1 MADTMRGVYTNLT
14 EIRRNVFSSVAKI
27 AYEMAEDDE
36 KTTRR
41 KLRDLPYDIIPGD
54 VATYRESVFLERAI
68 VEQRIASVPE
78 TYYQPPLVNVIVIGL
93 FMMMGVFIAS
103 SDDMVGIAAGVAAVL
118 GVVAFIG
125 GLLNL
130 FVGVVGLNASKRN
143 DKNTLAF
150 VLGVISVIYGIYSIV
165 SAISTGDGGSIAN
178 AFVGI
183 ILPALYLYG
192 VIQTRKGIA

>member
-1 MADTMRGVYTNLT
+1 MNQNSNSMASG
-14 EIRRNVFSSVAKI
+14 SSV
-27 AYEMAEDDE
+27 
-36 KTTRR
+36 
-41 KLRDLPYDIIPGD
+41 LRVASIIMI
-54 VATYRESVFLERAI
+54 VFAI
-68 VEQRIASVPE
+68 VN
-78 TYYQPPLVNVIVIGL
+78 LVIGL

-103 SDDMVGIAAGVAAVL
+103 ADDMVGIAAGVAAVL
-118 GVVAFIG
+118 GIG

-143 DKNTLAF
+143 DKNTLALI
-150 VLGVISVIYGIYSIV
+150 LGVISVIYGLYSIV

-192 VIQTRKGIA
+192 VVQTRKGIA

>member
-1 MADTMRGVYTNLT
+1 MNQNSNSMASG
-14 EIRRNVFSSVAKI
+14 SSV
-27 AYEMAEDDE
+27 
-36 KTTRR
+36 
-41 KLRDLPYDIIPGD
+41 LRVASIIMI
-54 VATYRESVFLERAI
+54 VFAI
-68 VEQRIASVPE
+68 VN
-78 TYYQPPLVNVIVIGL
+78 LVIGL

-118 GVVAFIG
+118 GIVAFIG

-150 VLGVISVIYGIYSIV
+150 VLGIISVIYGIYSIV

-192 VIQTRKGIA
+192 VIETRKAIA

>member
-1 MADTMRGVYTNLT
+1 MNQNSNSMASG
-14 EIRRNVFSSVAKI
+14 SSVLRVASIIMIVFAI
-27 AYEMAEDDE
+27 AN
-36 KTTRR
+36 
-41 KLRDLPYDIIPGD
+41 L
-54 VATYRESVFLERAI
+54 
-68 VEQRIASVPE
+68 
-78 TYYQPPLVNVIVIGL
+78 VIGL

-118 GVVAFIG
+118 GIVAFIG

-150 VLGVISVIYGIYSIV
+150 VLGIISVIYGIYSIV

-192 VIQTRKGIA
+192 VIQTRQGIA

>member
-1 MADTMRGVYTNLT
+1 MNQNSNSMASG
-14 EIRRNVFSSVAKI
+14 SSV
-27 AYEMAEDDE
+27 
-36 KTTRR
+36 
-41 KLRDLPYDIIPGD
+41 LRVASIIMI
-54 VATYRESVFLERAI
+54 VFAI
-68 VEQRIASVPE
+68 VN
-78 TYYQPPLVNVIVIGL
+78 LVIGL

-103 SDDMVGIAAGVAAVL
+103 ADDMVGIAAGVAAVL
-118 GVVAFIG
+118 GIVAFIG

-143 DKNTLAF
+143 DKNTLALI
-150 VLGVISVIYGIYSIV
+150 LGVISVIYGLYSIV

-192 VIQTRKGIA
+192 VVQTRKGIA

>member
-1 MADTMRGVYTNLT
+1 MDQNNSNKPTG
-14 EIRRNVFSSVAKI
+14 SSVLRVASIIMIVFAI
-27 AYEMAEDDE
+27 AN
-36 KTTRR
+36 
-41 KLRDLPYDIIPGD
+41 L
-54 VATYRESVFLERAI
+54 
-68 VEQRIASVPE
+68 
-78 TYYQPPLVNVIVIGL
+78 VIGL
-93 FMMMGVFIAS
+93 LMMMGVFFAS
-103 SDDMVGIAAGVAAVL
+103 ADDMVGIAAGVAAVL

-150 VLGVISVIYGIYSIV
+150 ILGIISVIYGIYSIA
-165 SAISTGDGGSIAN
+165 SAIGTGDAGSISN

-192 VIQTRKGIA
+192 VVQTRK

>member
-1 MADTMRGVYTNLT
+1 MDQNSSSKPTG
-14 EIRRNVFSSVAKI
+14 SSV
-27 AYEMAEDDE
+27 
-36 KTTRR
+36 
-41 KLRDLPYDIIPGD
+41 LRVASIIMI
-54 VATYRESVFLERAI
+54 VFAVI
-68 VEQRIASVPE
+68 N
-78 TYYQPPLVNVIVIGL
+78 LVVGL
-93 FMMMGVFIAS
+93 FMMMGVFFAS
-103 SDDMVGIAAGVAAVL
+103 ADEELGIAAGVAAVI

-130 FVGVVGLNASKRN
+130 FVGVVGLKASKRN

-150 VLGVISVIYGIYSIV
+150 ILGVISVIYGIYGIV

-192 VIQTRKGIA
+192 VIQTRKAIA

>member
-1 MADTMRGVYTNLT
+1 MNQNSNSMASG
-14 EIRRNVFSSVAKI
+14 SSVLRVASIIMIVFAI
-27 AYEMAEDDE
+27 AN
-36 KTTRR
+36 
-41 KLRDLPYDIIPGD
+41 L
-54 VATYRESVFLERAI
+54 
-68 VEQRIASVPE
+68 
-78 TYYQPPLVNVIVIGL
+78 VIGL

-118 GVVAFIG
+118 GIVAFIG

-150 VLGVISVIYGIYSIV
+150 VLGIISVIYGIYSIV

>member
-1 MADTMRGVYTNLT
+1 MDQNSNKPTG
-14 EIRRNVFSSVAKI
+14 SSV
-27 AYEMAEDDE
+27 
-36 KTTRR
+36 
-41 KLRDLPYDIIPGD
+41 LRVASIIMI
-54 VATYRESVFLERAI
+54 VFAVI
-68 VEQRIASVPE
+68 N
-78 TYYQPPLVNVIVIGL
+78 LVVGL
-93 FMMMGVFIAS
+93 FMMLGVFFAS
-103 SDDMVGIAAGVAAVL
+103 ADDMVGVAAGVAAL
-118 GVVAFIG
+118 IGVVAFIG

-150 VLGVISVIYGIYSIV
+150 VLGVVSVIYGIYGIV

>member
-1 MADTMRGVYTNLT
+1 MDQNNSNKPTG
-14 EIRRNVFSSVAKI
+14 SSVLRVASIIMIVFAI
-27 AYEMAEDDE
+27 AN
-36 KTTRR
+36 
-41 KLRDLPYDIIPGD
+41 L
-54 VATYRESVFLERAI
+54 
-68 VEQRIASVPE
+68 
-78 TYYQPPLVNVIVIGL
+78 VIGL
-93 FMMMGVFIAS
+93 LMMMGVFFAS
-103 SDDMVGIAAGVAAVL
+103 ADDMVGIAAGVAAVL

-150 VLGVISVIYGIYSIV
+150 ILGIISVIYGIYSIA
-165 SAISTGDGGSIAN
+165 SAIGTGDAGSIAN

-192 VIQTRKGIA
+192 VVQTRK

>member
-1 MADTMRGVYTNLT
+1 MNQNSNSMASG
-14 EIRRNVFSSVAKI
+14 SSV
-27 AYEMAEDDE
+27 
-36 KTTRR
+36 
-41 KLRDLPYDIIPGD
+41 LRVASIIMI
-54 VATYRESVFLERAI
+54 VFAI
-68 VEQRIASVPE
+68 VN
-78 TYYQPPLVNVIVIGL
+78 LVIGL

-118 GVVAFIG
+118 GIVAFIG

-150 VLGVISVIYGIYSIV
+150 VLGIISVIYGIYSIV

-192 VIQTRKGIA
+192 VIQTRKAIA

>member
-1 MADTMRGVYTNLT
+1 MNQNSNSMASG
-14 EIRRNVFSSVAKI
+14 SSV
-27 AYEMAEDDE
+27 
-36 KTTRR
+36 
-41 KLRDLPYDIIPGD
+41 LRVASIIMI
-54 VATYRESVFLERAI
+54 VFAI
-68 VEQRIASVPE
+68 VN
-78 TYYQPPLVNVIVIGL
+78 LVIGL

-192 VIQTRKGIA
+192 VIETRKAIA

>member
-1 MADTMRGVYTNLT
+1 MDQNSNKPTG
-14 EIRRNVFSSVAKI
+14 SSV
-27 AYEMAEDDE
+27 
-36 KTTRR
+36 
-41 KLRDLPYDIIPGD
+41 LRVASIIMI
-54 VATYRESVFLERAI
+54 VFA
-68 VEQRIASVPE
+68 
-78 TYYQPPLVNVIVIGL
+78 VINLGVGL
-93 FMMMGVFIAS
+93 LMLMGVFFAS
-103 SDDMVGIAAGVAAVL
+103 ADDMVGVAAGVAAVI

-150 VLGVISVIYGIYSIV
+150 VLGVVSVIYGIYGIV

>member
-1 MADTMRGVYTNLT
+1 MDQNSSSKPTG
-14 EIRRNVFSSVAKI
+14 SSV
-27 AYEMAEDDE
+27 
-36 KTTRR
+36 
-41 KLRDLPYDIIPGD
+41 LRVASIIMI
-54 VATYRESVFLERAI
+54 VFAI
-68 VEQRIASVPE
+68 VN
-78 TYYQPPLVNVIVIGL
+78 LVIGL

-118 GVVAFIG
+118 GIVAFIG

-150 VLGVISVIYGIYSIV
+150 VLGIISVIYGIYSIV

-192 VIQTRKGIA
+192 VIQTRQGIA